1 MDENFVRPESVQFYQ
16 KCINRGKLFFTTI
29 ILIFFLDRN
38 YNPKYEVQM
47 SESTNSMFPNYHAP
61 DSIIAIE
68 AQQQQALEQNSVKS
82 AKSMKA
88 FATKISTIDSP
99 EREKPSIS
107 SRALRDIFTCK

>member
-1 MDENFVRPESVQFYQ
+1 
-16 KCINRGKLFFTTI
+16 
-29 ILIFFLDRN
+29 
-38 YNPKYEVQM
+38 M

-82 AKSMKA
+82 MKA

-107 SRALRDIFTCK
+107 SRTLRDIFTSK